1 MLYKN
6 RISITG
12 PESCGKSV
20 LSVEL
25 AKHYDTKFVKEVSR
39 SYLEGKANYSY
50 SDIINIAKLQLKS
63 EEANAKENNGLLFCD
78 TDILVNKIWI
88 NYVYNKID
96 KWIEDNFLQHEY
108 GLYLLCYPD
117 LEWQYDPLRENPNNR
132 EELFVLYESELKS
145 AGFNYKIVKG
155 QGEKRLQNA
164 FNIIDGYLKKH
175 E

>member
-1 MLYKN
+1 MLFKN

-12 PESCGKSV
+12 PESCGKSA

-25 AKHYDTKFVKEVSR
+25 AKYYNTKYVEEVSR
-39 SYLEGKANYSY
+39 SYLKGKANYSY
-50 SDIINIAKLQLKS
+50 NDIISIAKLQLKK
-63 EEANAKENNGLLFCD
+63 EEENANNELLFCD

-88 NYVYNKID
+88 NYVYNKTD

-155 QGEKRLQNA
+155 QGEKRLRNA
-164 FNIIDGYLKKH
+164 IDIIDDYLKKY

>member
-12 PESCGKSV
+12 PESCGKSA
-20 LSVEL
+20 LSVDL
-25 AKHYDTKFVKEVSR
+25 AKYYKTEFVEEVSR
-39 SYLEGKANYSY
+39 SYLEGKTNYSY
-50 SDIINIAKLQLKS
+50 TDIINIAKLQLKS
-63 EEANAKENNGLLFCD
+63 EEENANNELLFCD

-88 NYVYNKID
+88 KYVYNKID

-132 EELFVLYESELKS
+132 EELFVLYKSELKS

-155 QGEKRLQNA
+155 QGEKRLRNA
-164 FNIIDGYLKKH
+164 IDIIDDYLKKH